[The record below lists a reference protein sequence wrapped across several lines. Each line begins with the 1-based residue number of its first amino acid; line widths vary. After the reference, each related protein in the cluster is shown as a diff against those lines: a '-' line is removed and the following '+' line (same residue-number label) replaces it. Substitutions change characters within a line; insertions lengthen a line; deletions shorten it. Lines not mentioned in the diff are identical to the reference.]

1 MNRRKS
7 RELAMKLL
15 FETSI
20 NKKGAEEIINDYK
33 EENEENEENENLDHI
48 DFEYIKNI
56 LDGIQEKEN
65 FLNEKIEES
74 LTGWKLNR
82 ISKINMSILKV
93 AVYEIYFIEDIPSKV
108 SVNEAIELA
117 KVYSDEKSPSF
128 INGAIGNIINKMNA

>member
-7 RELAMKLL
+7 RDLAMKLL

-33 EENEENEENENLDHI
+33 EENENLDQI

>member
-7 RELAMKLL
+7 RDLAMKLL

-33 EENEENEENENLDHI
+33 EENENLDQI
-48 DFEYIKNI
+48 DFEYIKNV